1 MLVTPCHTYRSS
13 QAASYNYSCL
23 SDGLVSVIHYC
34 LPMLSASYHAQSLLG
49 SSLDNYPEGIYIIKV
64 LISELQEK
72 QIIGISW
79 SSWISLWGFICEFY

>member
-1 MLVTPCHTYRSS
+1 
-13 QAASYNYSCL
+13 
-23 SDGLVSVIHYC
+23 
-34 LPMLSASYHAQSLLG
+34 MLSASYHAQSLLG